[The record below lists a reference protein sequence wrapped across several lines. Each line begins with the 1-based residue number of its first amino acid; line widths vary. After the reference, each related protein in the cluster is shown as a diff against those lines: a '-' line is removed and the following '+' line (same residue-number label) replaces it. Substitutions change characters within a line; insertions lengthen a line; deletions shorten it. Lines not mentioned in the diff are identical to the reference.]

1 MADGAINKT
10 QSYKQSRD
18 QKAYDFGY
26 RDGYCDGWE
35 DGFDYTCHYCGNS
48 CDTDEPTES
57 EVEFYCRLFELIQSG
72 NVKQLHTE
80 LTEKIQDVTG
90 KTITN
95 WKIIG
100 E

>member
-1 MADGAINKT
+1 MADSVTPKNKDCEEECT
-10 QSYKQSRD
+10 KY
-18 QKAYDFGY
+18 YDLGY
-26 RDGYCDGWE
+26 QDGYDDGWE
-35 DGFDYTCHYCGNS
+35 DGNS
-48 CDTDEPTES
+48 RDPDEPTAS

-72 NVKQLHTE
+72 NVKQLRLE
-80 LTEKIQDVTG
+80 LTEKIQDATG

>member
-1 MADGAINKT
+1 MADGAITKKKDSEEEYT
-10 QSYKQSRD
+10 KC
-18 QKAYDFGY
+18 YDFGY
-26 RDGYCDGWE
+26 NDGYDDGWK
-35 DGFDYTCHYCGNS
+35 DGNS
-48 CDTDEPTES
+48 HYPDEPTPTES

-72 NVKQLHTE
+72 NVKQLHIE

>member
-1 MADGAINKT
+1 MADGAITENKDAEDERT
-10 QSYKQSRD
+10 KY
-18 QKAYDFGY
+18 YDLGY
-26 RDGYCDGWE
+26 HDGYDDGWE
-35 DGFDYTCHYCGNS
+35 DANS
-48 CDTDEPTES
+48 RDSYEPTES
-57 EVEFYCRLFELIQSG
+57 EAEFYCRIFELIQSG
-72 NVKQLHTE
+72 NVKKLHLE

>member
-1 MADGAINKT
+1 MDDGAITENKDAEDERT
-10 QSYKQSRD
+10 KY
-18 QKAYDFGY
+18 YDLGY
-26 RDGYCDGWE
+26 HDGYDDGWE
-35 DGFDYTCHYCGNS
+35 DANS
-48 CDTDEPTES
+48 RDSYEPPES
-57 EVEFYCRLFELIQSG
+57 EAEFYCRIFELIQSG
-72 NVKQLHTE
+72 NVKQLHLE